1 MLGIL
6 KKRSLLA
13 SFVVLLGLGLTAP
26 WAAAQPSFKRMFA
39 FGDSLSDSGNA
50 FALLGANAT
59 PPDYSVDP
67 FLVPDRPYARGGH
80 HFSNGA
86 TWVEQWARSL
96 GLAPSAQPALRSD
109 NPRAGNYAIG
119 AARARNDGVNL
130 DLAQQ
135 VGTFLNQFGNSA
147 PPDALYIVEIGGN
160 DLRDALVAF
169 VDTAQKGG
177 TQAQAQAAAGAVI
190 MDAVASIG
198 TQLQA
203 LAAAGA
209 RRFLVW
215 KVPNIGLTPAIR
227 GLAKKNPP
235 IAALADSLT
244 QAFNSA
250 LDAKVLGPLEA
261 SGATVTRLDVYS
273 KLNEVVA
280 SGANFGLTNVT
291 DACITPSAPPFECQQ
306 PDDYLFWDGI
316 HPTTAGQA
324 IIAQLANS
332 VVH

>member
-1 MLGIL
+1 MLKAL
-6 KKRSLLA
+6 KKRSLLVW
-13 SFVVLLGLGLTAP
+13 FVSVVGLGLTAP
-26 WAAAQPSFKRMFA
+26 WAEAQQPFKRMVV
-39 FGDSLSDSGNA
+39 FGDSLSDPGNA
-50 FALLGANAT
+50 FALLGATAT

-67 FLVPDRPYARGGH
+67 FLVPDRPYARGGQ

-86 TWVEQWARSL
+86 TWVEQWARPL
-96 GLAPSAQPALRSD
+96 GLAGSVRPALRSAS
-109 NPRAGNYAIG
+109 PGAGNYAIG

-130 DLAQQ
+130 DLQQQ

-147 PPDALYIVEIGGN
+147 PSDALYVVEIGGN

-169 VDTAQKGG
+169 VDTVQKGG
-177 TQAQAQAAAGAVI
+177 TQAQAQAAAAEVI
-190 MDAVASIG
+190 TEAVASIG

-203 LAAAGA
+203 LASAGA
-209 RRFLVW
+209 QRFLVW

-227 GLAKKNPP
+227 GLATKNPA
-235 IAALADSLT
+235 ISGLADSLT

-250 LDAKVLGPLEA
+250 LEAKVLAPLEA

-280 SGANFGLTNVT
+280 NGANFGLTNVT
-291 DACITPSAPPFECQQ
+291 DACITPSTPPFECQQ

-316 HPTTAGQA
+316 HPTAAGHA